1 MSPLRGSER
10 KTKVKRYR
18 VKICWGSDIR
28 AVELQT
34 SPPDLDEV
42 SPFWRHARAG
52 AHPSN
57 AHAT

>member
-1 MSPLRGSER
+1 M
-10 KTKVKRYR
+10 KRYR
-18 VKICWGSDIR
+18 VKIGWGSDIR

-42 SPFWRHARAG
+42 SPFWRHACAG